1 MPLEKLLNEENKDSV
16 NKVAEHFLDESF
28 MKKDEEMKYFVDNQC
43 FSEDWTKEKV
53 YSLKRIEICSKSS
66 PTTISR
72 EQERFTW

>member
-1 MPLEKLLNEENKDSV
+1 MNE
-16 NKVAEHFLDESF
+16 VAEHFLDESF
-28 MKKDEEMKYFVDNQC
+28 KKKDEEMKYFVDNQC